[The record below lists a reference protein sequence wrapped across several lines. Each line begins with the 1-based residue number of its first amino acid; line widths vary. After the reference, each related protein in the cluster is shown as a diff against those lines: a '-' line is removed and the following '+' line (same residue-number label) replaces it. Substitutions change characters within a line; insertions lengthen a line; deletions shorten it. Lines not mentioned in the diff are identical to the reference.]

1 MDLETIQKL
10 IEEKEQELE
19 KAEGEYKEG
28 NKKAY
33 RTFKVIKKELFKL
46 QQQER
51 KIKKKKRFQE
61 DNELDKESE
70 LKKNEERKKAHKEFY
85 DCR

>member
-1 MDLETIQKL
+1 MGLETIQKL

-33 RTFKVIKKELFKL
+33 RTFKSIKKELFKL

-51 KIKKKKRFQE
+51 KIKKKERLQE
-61 DNELDKESE
+61 DNELDQESE
-70 LKKNEERKKAHKEFY
+70 LKKK
-85 DCR
+85 